1 MRIEAVVRRKT
12 QDLVQDAAEDLVRRE
27 IPGVARVDRAELWTF
42 EVDAPDGAERVRE
55 ILDGTTLVVNPN
67 VHRYSL
73 EPWNGPPVTGA
84 RLLVSV
90 RDRVDP
96 KGAQVLRAVR
106 DRLGHVEV
114 TRAARAVLWR
124 VDLESPDAAAA
135 EEAGRALTGGPRGAG
150 ILANPHAQEAL
161 LQVVTA

>member
-1 MRIEAVVRRKT
+1 MRVEAVVRRKT

-27 IPGVARVDRAELWTF
+27 IPGVTRVDRAELWAF

-55 ILDGTTLVVNPN
+55 ILDETTLVVNPN

-73 EPWNGPPVTGA
+73 EPWNEAPERGT
-84 RLLVSV
+84 RLLVRV

-106 DRLGHVEV
+106 DRLGHAEV
-114 TRAARAVLWR
+114 TLASRSVLWR
-124 VDLESPDAAAA
+124 VDLDSADASAA
-135 EEAGRALTGGPRGAG
+135 EAAGRALTGGERGAG
-150 ILANPHAQEAL
+150 ILSNPHAQEAL